1 MHIKRNLLVFK
12 SSSNSWRVFFY
23 TALVATVVVVS
34 VAIFMALNLG
44 DMIASAHAPD
54 LKITKTGNKE
64 VIKAG
69 ESVQFTITLINVGDP
84 DFVAGHNDST
94 AYDVKII
101 DKLPN
106 GFTVTSS
113 GNTTKTWEL
122 DKLEVG
128 QTFQKSFKATASANI
143 QPGGYLNV
151 VTAKAKHKVNGVWVN
166 YPQVQASFAIKVN
179 AAPQNNPSLII
190 DKIANKSVLQSGEAL
205 QYTISVTN
213 AGAGVA
219 ENLTLIDSLP
229 GGFTVL
235 STGDSTITW
244 TKSSLNPGQTW
255 TNTFTAQSSS
265 SVANGSYVNTAT
277 VSASNHGSVS
287 DTATV
292 VVNNPPT
299 TPTNPV
305 LIINKVANNT
315 LILAGGQTVFTITV
329 TNVGNGV
336 ANNLNLVDYLPV
348 GFNVNGNSTITWTKS
363 SLNPGQTWTNTFI
376 AQSSSSLANGS
387 YVNTA
392 TVSASNHGSVSD
404 TATVVVNNPPTTPTN
419 PVLTINK
426 VANNASTNA
435 NSNVSYFVSVTNFGN
450 ATAINVTLTDILP
463 SGFTHT
469 TNSSNMRTWS
479 LGNLVPN
486 ETKNVNYTAF
496 VASGVVNGFYT
507 NTATASA
514 SNHGSVSDTAI
525 VQVTGSILGE
535 QSDPK
540 LVIEKTANR
549 KTINPGGTVTYTI
562 TVKNFGDADAVSLTL
577 KDVFPD
583 YFSQV
588 NTGLTSLTWTNPILA
603 KNGGVWQVSYT
614 AVVGNSAPQAD
625 YMNTATVWA
634 GNHSGQ
640 VKDDYTV
647 GVRKGTVLGDTG
659 VGPLQILFWFS
670 SALIFG
676 VATYQIRKKYILAP
690 GEQN

>member
-305 LIINKVANNT
+305 L
-315 LILAGGQTVFTITV
+315 
-329 TNVGNGV
+329 
-336 ANNLNLVDYLPV
+336 
-348 GFNVNGNSTITWTKS
+348 
-363 SLNPGQTWTNTFI
+363 
-376 AQSSSSLANGS
+376 
-387 YVNTA
+387 
-392 TVSASNHGSVSD
+392 
-404 TATVVVNNPPTTPTN
+404 
-419 PVLTINK
+419 TINK

-588 NTGLTSLTWTNPILA
+588 NTGLTSLTWTNPILV